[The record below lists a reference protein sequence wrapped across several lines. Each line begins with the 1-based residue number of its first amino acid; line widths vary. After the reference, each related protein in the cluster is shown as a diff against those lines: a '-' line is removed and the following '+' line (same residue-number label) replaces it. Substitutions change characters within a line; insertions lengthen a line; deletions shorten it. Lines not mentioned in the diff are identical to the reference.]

1 MNGRGS
7 VKNGVSVNIK
17 RMLKRSTM
25 IALIMLTSILA
36 GCISNPT
43 KPTPCHAIKPTD
55 LYFYRAGGVCT
66 SEDDFT
72 ALMQYV
78 RALEFCVESR

>member
-1 MNGRGS
+1 MNGCGS

-17 RMLKRSTM
+17 RMLIRLTT
-25 IALIMLTSILA
+25 IVLITLTSILA
-36 GCISNPT
+36 GCINTPT

-55 LYFYRAGGVCT
+55 LYFYRAEGVCT
-66 SEDDFT
+66 SDDDFT

-78 RALEFCVESR
+78 RALEFCVE